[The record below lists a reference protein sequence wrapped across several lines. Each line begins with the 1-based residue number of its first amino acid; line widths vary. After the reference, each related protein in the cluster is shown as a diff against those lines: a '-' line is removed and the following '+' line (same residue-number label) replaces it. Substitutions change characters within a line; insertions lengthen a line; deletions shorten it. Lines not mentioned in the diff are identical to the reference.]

1 MVPSHSI
8 FALLLAFSFQ
18 LCTVARATAASC
30 DAAHSSEAVSGNSCN
45 RPVPDQSTQAGI
57 ALLAVQWHRT
67 QRPADVGDGHL
78 GDELPT
84 ALEAGDHRTSKA
96 FDLLQEES
104 STENVP
110 VLHEG
115 ISSKSI
121 PTLQELAQ
129 VPELE
134 EAARLKLQMS
144 MNKLHPNEQSQ
155 SFASFNL
162 SPAGPSDGL
171 VGIMPARMT
180 GSDSITGNIAA
191 RPTGSDLII
200 ESAPVQATGNFTG
213 NFPARPTGNSS
224 YDPLREDPMSE
235 EAFQPFSYP
244 GAGLLLELH
253 MPQVTLKEL
262 HSSSRGSLAQFLM
275 QVRGEICKGTA
286 VEEPRISILGIH
298 GRYKRY
304 ESDSLLHMKS
314 DRINQSKPQPSHIE
328 EEVVVRFEIL
338 PGWNND
344 PDPHQAY
351 DALKQ
356 QLTSPASSVML
367 GPLSTVLTNATVLL
381 SAPSG
386 MASGRSMTEHGHGMA
401 HMSAMAWP
409 IGISAAF
416 IGVLIWLAAY

>member
-1 MVPSHSI
+1 
-8 FALLLAFSFQ
+8 
-18 LCTVARATAASC
+18 
-30 DAAHSSEAVSGNSCN
+30 
-45 RPVPDQSTQAGI
+45 
-57 ALLAVQWHRT
+57 
-67 QRPADVGDGHL
+67 
-78 GDELPT
+78 
-84 ALEAGDHRTSKA
+84 
-96 FDLLQEES
+96 
-104 STENVP
+104 
-110 VLHEG
+110 
-115 ISSKSI
+115 
-121 PTLQELAQ
+121 
-129 VPELE
+129 
-134 EAARLKLQMS
+134 
-144 MNKLHPNEQSQ
+144 
-155 SFASFNL
+155 
-162 SPAGPSDGL
+162 
-171 VGIMPARMT
+171 
-180 GSDSITGNIAA
+180 
-191 RPTGSDLII
+191 
-200 ESAPVQATGNFTG
+200 
-213 NFPARPTGNSS
+213 
-224 YDPLREDPMSE
+224 MSE
-235 EAFQPFSYP
+235 EAFQPFGYP

-286 VEEPRISILGIH
+286 VQEPRISILGIH

-304 ESDSLLHMKS
+304 ESEDLLHLHS
-314 DRINQSKPQPSHIE
+314 ERTSQSQSKGPSHVE

-344 PDPHQAY
+344 PDPHQAF

-386 MASGRSMTEHGHGMA
+386 MASGNRMSEHGHGMA